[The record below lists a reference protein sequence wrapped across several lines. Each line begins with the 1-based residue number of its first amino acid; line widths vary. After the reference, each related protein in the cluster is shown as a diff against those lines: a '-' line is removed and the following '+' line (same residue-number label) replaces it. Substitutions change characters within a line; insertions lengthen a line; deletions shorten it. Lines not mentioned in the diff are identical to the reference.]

1 MSVHKARLV
10 WGPIPTDG
18 YQSPAN
24 RIASE
29 NQDVSTYFVRMG
41 SAGDIHR
48 ATALAPLHR
57 GQQVVL
63 RTPRGLEI
71 GEVSAPCRQ
80 LNEAD
85 EQAARRMKV
94 VRPVSPTD
102 QLVIDRLQQHKTE
115 ALLAC
120 RQALQEAGSQAV
132 LLDID
137 HLLDG
142 GTLIMQF
149 MSPADSVAQSIVD
162 QIAKDYERIIQS
174 ERLAEKISTGCGPD
188 CGTESASGCG
198 SPGGC
203 QSCSSSCGT

>member
-1 MSVHKARLV
+1 
-10 WGPIPTDG
+10 
-18 YQSPAN
+18 
-24 RIASE
+24 
-29 NQDVSTYFVRMG
+29 
-41 SAGDIHR
+41 
-48 ATALAPLHR
+48 
-57 GQQVVL
+57 
-63 RTPRGLEI
+63 
-71 GEVSAPCRQ
+71 
-80 LNEAD
+80 
-85 EQAARRMKV
+85 MKV

-198 SPGGC
+198 SSGGC
-203 QSCSSSCGT
+203 QSCSNSCGT